1 MKKAVVGFGR
11 MNPSTTG
18 HEVVAKKIQ
27 DEAKKRNAE
36 ARLYLSHTTNPKKDP
51 LPYDDK
57 IKFATAAFKH
67 LVKVIKSP
75 ARTIIEVAVELE
87 KEGFTEMT
95 VVVGEDRVRE
105 FNNLLQK
112 YNGKDFNFE
121 KIEVIKAGDRDPDAD
136 DVTGMSASK
145 MRKLATEG
153 DFESFS
159 KGAPSKLSKAMVKQM
174 YDKVRK
180 NMRIA
185 ESIEEACWP
194 GYTQKGMKKKGD
206 RMVPNC
212 VPEENEVEEA
222 VLSFAQRRQRGMR
235 LRRMQKRIQRARSR
249 QMKRF
254 ADPARLRRRA
264 MKAAFKALRS
274 RFSGGKDYA
283 SMGTAEKIGLDKR
296 LQKALPM
303 VKKLAVRLLPT
314 VRKREIL
321 RKRSAAQ
328 HANEMFEEIMLERTS
343 SPQDKDIKGKEGT
356 QPSKYHSGLAKST
369 KEKRD
374 AHFKKYAEKPDSDP
388 SSYKDA
394 PGDKEAREKGMRPS
408 VHTIKFKKMFGEEV
422 SKKELGRLDM
432 LVRMGLADKKLLQVI
447 KRAVTKL
454 DSGETLM
461 PQERQAAFDLLQTLL
476 DMTLSTDQL
485 FRMTRMQL
493 QKEDVFGIGS
503 ALSPLTHSKDY
514 ADAKKALANLLK
526 RKGSSG
532 KDKLYYAAQVA
543 KSYDGVDAKKL
554 ARMVNEDWDDPS
566 RDGISMAQI
575 ELENLI
581 DDAEEIL
588 EILEGHDEE
597 PDQWV
602 LSKIT
607 KANDYISSARD
618 YLDYSHYDDDE
629 EEDEDD
635 EEDDEDE
642 FDDEMIDDAISQMIN
657 DGLTTEEYEF
667 IKPISEEIDGLKKKA
682 EKSGIAYGILK
693 KVYDRGMAAWKS
705 GHRPGA
711 TPQQWAFARVNSFIT
726 KGKGTWGGADKDL
739 ASKVSTN
746 EEFKQKFGPLE
757 IGTDKMRIAYARMTP
772 GQNPDLVTAKYDAS
786 TALNVLNDI
795 RTQRAKKL
803 FDENKNV
810 VKEAIEMHIDKKIP
824 FVDNVF
830 RVGSEKYFEF
840 FREARA
846 MNLQLEGHDKYLIE
860 ETDIGEI
867 VEFEGQMVPLDCPM
881 VEEWEDIDENLNI
894 FSKWRNKEPVE
905 YAKYLT
911 KHFGVPDELTEKRAV
926 WYDKDGFK
934 RIEVLDE
941 FILHAS
947 PVPHYDFVYC
957 YADIKVSHDL
967 ADDLAK
973 SSESITVDFLKN
985 EVGARCASLTA
996 NAVTLNYVIEVVE
1009 GRVKP
1014 SKQEYE
1020 RQIKSMKNKFASG
1033 KKFELDWWPD
1043 ESGDADP
1050 KNPYYNK
1057 NIKEEDEK
1065 DPPLNKPKRGGP
1077 KKFYVYVRKPDGGIK
1092 KVTWGDTTGLSVKM
1106 NDPEARKSFAA
1117 RHQCSTQKDR
1127 TSAAYWACNTPRYA
1141 KQLGLAGGGS
1151 FYW

>member
-185 ESIEEACWP
+185 ESIDEACWV

-212 VPEENEVEEA
+212 VPEENEIVEAKTKEQIQKEIEDIRQKIKDTVEGSVKGNHPQAIEARRRMVRPLVKQKEKLEKLLANLKEENEVEEA

-388 SSYKDA
+388 SSYQDA
-394 PGDKEAREKGMRPS
+394 PGDKEAREKGMKKS

-447 KRAVTKL
+447 KRSVTKL
-454 DSGETLM
+454 DSGETLT

-543 KSYDGVDAKKL
+543 KSYGGVDAKKL
-554 ARMVNEDWDDPS
+554 ARMVNEDWNDPS

-629 EEDEDD
+629 EDEDD
-635 EEDDEDE
+635 EEDDDEDE

-667 IKPISEEIDGLKKKA
+667 IKPISEEIEGLKKKA

-803 FDENKNV
+803 FDEEKNV

-881 VEEWEDIDENLNI
+881 VEEWEEI
-894 FSKWRNKEPVE
+894 VE
-905 YAKYLT
+905 
-911 KHFGVPDELTEKRAV
+911 EE
-926 WYDKDGFK
+926 
-934 RIEVLDE
+934 
-941 FILHAS
+941 
-947 PVPHYDFVYC
+947 
-957 YADIKVSHDL
+957 
-967 ADDLAK
+967 
-973 SSESITVDFLKN
+973 
-985 EVGARCASLTA
+985 
-996 NAVTLNYVIEVVE
+996 E
-1009 GRVKP
+1009 G
-1014 SKQEYE
+1014 
-1020 RQIKSMKNKFASG
+1020 
-1033 KKFELDWWPD
+1033 
-1043 ESGDADP
+1043 
-1050 KNPYYNK
+1050 
-1057 NIKEEDEK
+1057 K

-1092 KVTWGDTTGLSVKM
+1092 KVTWGDTSGLSVKM

>member
-153 DFESFS
+153 DFELFS

-264 MKAAFKALRS
+264 MKAAFKALRT
-274 RFSGGKDYA
+274 RFSGGKDYG

-328 HANEMFEEIMLERTS
+328 HANEMFEEIVLERTS

-374 AHFKKYAEKPDSDP
+374 AHFKKYAEKPDSDS
-388 SSYKDA
+388 SSYQDA
-394 PGDKEAREKGMRPS
+394 PGDKEAREKGMKKS

-422 SKKELGRLDM
+422 TKKELGRLDM

-447 KRAVTKL
+447 KRSVTKL
-454 DSGETLM
+454 DSGETLT

-493 QKEDVFGIGS
+493 QKEDLNEAAYPGNVGAMEMVKFFKKATPGQKAKLKDFIQKKDKNSAWQMVQQVIGTKLMGKQFEDMFGIGS

-526 RKGSSG
+526 REDKSH
-532 KDKLYYAAQVA
+532 DKLYYATQVA
-543 KSYDGVDAKKL
+543 KNYDGVDAKKL
-554 ARMVNEDWDDPS
+554 VRMINEDWDDPS
-566 RDGISMAQI
+566 TDGISMAQI

-588 EILEGHDEE
+588 EILEDHDEE

-618 YLDYSHYDDDE
+618 YLDYSHYDD

-635 EEDDEDE
+635 EENDDENE

-667 IKPISEEIDGLKKKA
+667 IKPISEEIEGLKKKA

-705 GHRPGA
+705 GHRPGT

-803 FDENKNV
+803 FDEEKNV

-881 VEEWEDIDENLNI
+881 VEEWEEI
-894 FSKWRNKEPVE
+894 VE
-905 YAKYLT
+905 
-911 KHFGVPDELTEKRAV
+911 EE
-926 WYDKDGFK
+926 
-934 RIEVLDE
+934 
-941 FILHAS
+941 
-947 PVPHYDFVYC
+947 
-957 YADIKVSHDL
+957 
-967 ADDLAK
+967 
-973 SSESITVDFLKN
+973 
-985 EVGARCASLTA
+985 
-996 NAVTLNYVIEVVE
+996 E
-1009 GRVKP
+1009 G
-1014 SKQEYE
+1014 
-1020 RQIKSMKNKFASG
+1020 
-1033 KKFELDWWPD
+1033 
-1043 ESGDADP
+1043 
-1050 KNPYYNK
+1050 
-1057 NIKEEDEK
+1057 K

-1141 KQLGLAGGGS
+1141 KQLGLSGGGS
-1151 FYW
+1151 FFW

>member
-1 MKKAVVGFGR
+1 MKKVVLGFGR
-11 MNPSTTG
+11 MNPSTSG
-18 HEVVAKKIQ
+18 HEVVANRIAT
-27 DEAKKRNAE
+27 EAKKRNAE

-57 IKFATAAFKH
+57 IKFATASFKH

-87 KEGFTEMT
+87 KQGFKEMT
-95 VVVGEDRVRE
+95 VVVGEDRVQE

-112 YNGKDFNFE
+112 YNGKEFNFD

-153 DFESFS
+153 DFDAFA
-159 KGAPSKLSKAMVKQM
+159 KGAPSKLSSAMIKQM

-180 NMRIA
+180 NMKIV
-185 ESIEEACWP
+185 EQFDEACWA
-194 GYTQKGMKKKGD
+194 GYTQKGLKKKGD

-222 VLSFAQRRQRGMR
+222 VLTFAQRRQRAMR
-235 LRRMQKRIQRARSR
+235 LRRMQKRIQRARTR

-264 MKAAFKALRS
+264 MKAAFKALRT

-314 VRKREIL
+314 VRKKEVM
-321 RKRSAAQ
+321 RKQSMAQ
-328 HANEMFEEIMLERTS
+328 HANEMFEQVMLEKTTS
-343 SPQDKDIKGKEGT
+343 SQDKDIADRPGT
-356 QPSKYHSGLAKST
+356 QPSKYHAGLAKST

-374 AHFKKYAEKPDSDP
+374 THFKKYAQKSDSDQ

-394 PGDKEAREKGMRPS
+394 PGDKKAREKGMKQS
-408 VHTIKFKKMFGEEV
+408 VHTIKFKQMFGEEI
-422 SKKELGRLDM
+422 SKKEISRLDM
-432 LVRMGLADKKLLQVI
+432 LVRMGLADKTFLPTI

-454 DSGETLM
+454 DSGDTLS
-461 PQERQAAFDLLQTLL
+461 PQERKAAFDLLQTLL

-493 QKEDVFGIGS
+493 QKESVENEELGISS
-503 ALSPLTHSKDY
+503 AISTITHSKNY
-514 ADAKKALANLLK
+514 KLAKKALSDLLK
-526 RKGSSG
+526 DKTTQ
-532 KDKLYYAAQVA
+532 KDKMFYAAKVA
-543 KSYDGVDAKKL
+543 KQFTGVDTRRL
-554 ARMVNEDWDDPS
+554 AAMVAEDWNDPS
-566 RDGISMAQI
+566 KDGISMAQI
-575 ELENLI
+575 EIENLI

-618 YLDYSHYDDDE
+618 YLDYSHYDDEDDE
-629 EEDEDD
+629 DDDEDD
-635 EEDDEDE
+635 EDD
-642 FDDEMIDDAISQMIN
+642 FDDEMIDDALYQLIN
-657 DGLTTEEYEF
+657 DELTTEEYELLR
-667 IKPISEEIDGLKKKA
+667 PITEEIEGLKKKA
-682 EKSGIAYGILK
+682 EKSGISYGILK

-726 KGKGTWGGADKDL
+726 KGKGTWGGADSDL

-746 EEFKQKFGPLE
+746 EEFKKKFGPLE
-757 IGTDKMRIAYARMTP
+757 IGTDAMRIAYARMTP
-772 GQNPDLVTAKYDAS
+772 GQNPDLVTAKYSAD

-795 RTQRAKKL
+795 RTQRLKKQ
-803 FDENKNV
+803 FDEEKNV
-810 VKEAIEMHIDKKIP
+810 IKEAIEMHLDKKIP

-846 MNLQLEGHDKYLIE
+846 MNLQLEGLDKYLIE

-867 VEFEGQMVPLDCPM
+867 VEFEGQHVPLDCPM
-881 VEEWEDIDENLNI
+881 VEEWEEI
-894 FSKWRNKEPVE
+894 VE
-905 YAKYLT
+905 
-911 KHFGVPDELTEKRAV
+911 
-926 WYDKDGFK
+926 
-934 RIEVLDE
+934 
-941 FILHAS
+941 
-947 PVPHYDFVYC
+947 
-957 YADIKVSHDL
+957 
-967 ADDLAK
+967 
-973 SSESITVDFLKN
+973 
-985 EVGARCASLTA
+985 
-996 NAVTLNYVIEVVE
+996 
-1009 GRVKP
+1009 
-1014 SKQEYE
+1014 
-1020 RQIKSMKNKFASG
+1020 
-1033 KKFELDWWPD
+1033 
-1043 ESGDADP
+1043 
-1050 KNPYYNK
+1050 
-1057 NIKEEDEK
+1057 EEDEK
-1065 DPPLNKPKRGGP
+1065 DPPLNQPKRGGP

-1141 KQLGLAGGGS
+1141 KQLGLSGGGS
-1151 FYW
+1151 FFW

>member
-105 FNNLLQK
+105 FNTLLQK
-112 YNGKDFNFE
+112 YNGKDFTFD

-235 LRRMQKRIQRARSR
+235 LRRIQKRIQRARAR

-264 MKAAFKALRS
+264 MKAAFKALRA

-283 SMGTAEKIGLDKR
+283 TMGTSEKIGLDKR

-447 KRAVTKL
+447 KRSVTKL
-454 DSGETLM
+454 DSGETLT

-493 QKEDVFGIGS
+493 QKEDVFGIGT

-514 ADAKKALANLLK
+514 THAKKTLADLLK

-543 KSYDGVDAKKL
+543 KNYDGVDAKKL

-566 RDGISMAQI
+566 TDGISMAQI

-607 KANDYISSARD
+607 KANDYISAARD
-618 YLDYSHYDDDE
+618 YLDYSHYDDDD
-629 EEDEDD
+629 EED
-635 EEDDEDE
+635 EDDEDE
-642 FDDEMIDDAISQMIN
+642 FDDEMIDDAISQMVN

-667 IKPISEEIDGLKKKA
+667 IKPITEEIEGLKKKA

-772 GQNPDLVTAKYDAS
+772 GQNPDLVTAKYDTS
-786 TALNVLNDI
+786 TVLNVLNDI

-803 FDENKNV
+803 FDEEKNV

-860 ETDIGEI
+860 ETDIGKI

-881 VEEWEDIDENLNI
+881 VEEWEEI
-894 FSKWRNKEPVE
+894 
-905 YAKYLT
+905 
-911 KHFGVPDELTEKRAV
+911 TE
-926 WYDKDGFK
+926 
-934 RIEVLDE
+934 EE
-941 FILHAS
+941 
-947 PVPHYDFVYC
+947 
-957 YADIKVSHDL
+957 
-967 ADDLAK
+967 
-973 SSESITVDFLKN
+973 
-985 EVGARCASLTA
+985 
-996 NAVTLNYVIEVVE
+996 E
-1009 GRVKP
+1009 G
-1014 SKQEYE
+1014 
-1020 RQIKSMKNKFASG
+1020 
-1033 KKFELDWWPD
+1033 
-1043 ESGDADP
+1043 
-1050 KNPYYNK
+1050 
-1057 NIKEEDEK
+1057 K

-1092 KVTWGDTTGLSVKM
+1092 KVTWGDTSGLSVKM

-1141 KQLGLAGGGS
+1141 KQLGLSGGGS
-1151 FYW
+1151 FFW

>member
-145 MRKLATEG
+145 MRKLASEG
-153 DFESFS
+153 DFEAFS
-159 KGAPSKLSKAMVKQM
+159 KGAPSKLSKVMVKQM

-254 ADPARLRRRA
+254 ADPERLRRRA

-283 SMGTAEKIGLDKR
+283 SMGTSEKIGLDKR
-296 LQKALPM
+296 LQKALPV

-388 SSYKDA
+388 SSYQDA
-394 PGDKEAREKGMRPS
+394 PGDKEAREKGMKKS

-447 KRAVTKL
+447 KRSVTKL
-454 DSGETLM
+454 DSGETLT

-493 QKEDVFGIGS
+493 QKEDLDEAAYSGNVGAMEMVKFFKKATPDQKAKLKDLIQKKDKNSAWQMVQQVSGTKLMGKQFEDMFGIGS
-503 ALSPLTHSKDY
+503 ALSSLTHSKDY
-514 ADAKKALANLLK
+514 ADAKKTLANLLK
-526 RKGSSG
+526 RKDKSHN
-532 KDKLYYAAQVA
+532 KLYYAAQVA
-543 KSYDGVDAKKL
+543 KNYDGVDAKKL
-554 ARMVNEDWDDPS
+554 ARMVNEDWGDPS
-566 RDGISMAQI
+566 TDGISMAQI

-588 EILEGHDEE
+588 EILEDHDEE

-618 YLDYSHYDDDE
+618 YLDYSHYDDE

-667 IKPISEEIDGLKKKA
+667 IKPITEEIEGLKKKA

-705 GHRPGA
+705 GHRPGT

-786 TALNVLNDI
+786 TVLNVLNDI

-867 VEFEGQMVPLDCPM
+867 VEFEGQYVPLDCPM
-881 VEEWEDIDENLNI
+881 VEEWEEI
-894 FSKWRNKEPVE
+894 VE
-905 YAKYLT
+905 
-911 KHFGVPDELTEKRAV
+911 
-926 WYDKDGFK
+926 
-934 RIEVLDE
+934 
-941 FILHAS
+941 
-947 PVPHYDFVYC
+947 
-957 YADIKVSHDL
+957 
-967 ADDLAK
+967 
-973 SSESITVDFLKN
+973 
-985 EVGARCASLTA
+985 
-996 NAVTLNYVIEVVE
+996 
-1009 GRVKP
+1009 
-1014 SKQEYE
+1014 
-1020 RQIKSMKNKFASG
+1020 
-1033 KKFELDWWPD
+1033 
-1043 ESGDADP
+1043 
-1050 KNPYYNK
+1050 
-1057 NIKEEDEK
+1057 EEEEK
-1065 DPPLNKPKRGGP
+1065 DPPLNQPKRGGP

-1092 KVTWGDTTGLSVKM
+1092 KVTWGDTSGLSVKM

-1141 KQLGLAGGGS
+1141 KQLGLSGGGS
-1151 FYW
+1151 FFW